1 MGTLRRAVRSQ
12 AAMVG
17 RFAATL
23 AKDDCRGDFAN
34 RPPMTMVGAI
44 LQIARKAGSLD

>member
-1 MGTLRRAVRSQ
+1 MGTLRRVVRSQ

-23 AKDDCRGDFAN
+23 AKDERGDFAN
-34 RPPMTMVGAI
+34 GR
-44 LQIARKAGSLD
+44 Q